1 MNPEVE
7 AFLSSSDEIAVVE
20 AINEA
25 EKNTSGE
32 IRVHIENHSEKPPLE
47 RAKEVF
53 FELKMNE
60 TQARNGVLFYIG
72 VADHSFA
79 ILGDEGIDKVVEADF
94 WECTKNV
101 VIENF
106 KAGKFREGLV
116 EGIKNAGEKLK
127 VHFPFNSGDENE
139 LSNEISRS

>member
-32 IRVHIENHSEKPPLE
+32 IRIHIENHSEKPPLE

-94 WECTKNV
+94 WDCTKNV

-106 KAGKFREGLV
+106 KAGKFREGLI

>member
-32 IRVHIENHSEKPPLE
+32 IRIHIENHSEKPPLE

-94 WECTKNV
+94 L
-101 VIENF
+101 
-106 KAGKFREGLV
+106 GL
-116 EGIKNAGEKLK
+116 
-127 VHFPFNSGDENE
+127 H
-139 LSNEISRS
+139 

>member
-32 IRVHIENHSEKPPLE
+32 IRIHIENHSEKPPLE

-94 WECTKNV
+94 WDCTKNV

-106 KAGKFREGLV
+106 KSGKFREGLV

>member
-32 IRVHIENHSEKPPLE
+32 IRIHIENHSEKPPLE

-94 WECTKNV
+94 WDCTKNV

-106 KAGKFREGLV
+106 KSGKFREGLV

-127 VHFPFNSGDENE
+127 VHFPFNLGDENE

>member
-7 AFLSSSDEIAVVE
+7 AFLSSSDEIAVVD

-32 IRVHIENHSEKPPLE
+32 IRIHIENHSEKPPLE

-79 ILGDEGIDKVVEADF
+79 ILGDEGIDKVVEANF
-94 WECTKNV
+94 WDCTKNV

>member
-1 MNPEVE
+1 MNPNVE
-7 AFLSSSDEIAVVE
+7 AFLNPNDEIAIVE
-20 AINEA
+20 AIHLA
-25 EKNTSGE
+25 EQNTSGE
-32 IRVHIENHSEKPPLE
+32 IRIHIENHSEKPPLE

-60 TQARNGVLFYIG
+60 TKARNGVLFYIG

-79 ILGDEGIDKVVEADF
+79 ILGDEGIDQVVEADF
-94 WECTKNV
+94 WDCTKDV
-101 VIENF
+101 VIANF
-106 KAGKFREGLV
+106 KEGKFKEGLV

-127 VHFPFNSGDENE
+127 THFPFNSNDENE

>member
-1 MNPEVE
+1 M
-7 AFLSSSDEIAVVE
+7 
-20 AINEA
+20 
-25 EKNTSGE
+25 
-32 IRVHIENHSEKPPLE
+32 
-47 RAKEVF
+47 
-53 FELKMNE
+53 
-60 TQARNGVLFYIG
+60 LFYIG

-94 WECTKNV
+94 WDCTKNV

-106 KAGKFREGLV
+106 KSGKFREGLV

>member
-32 IRVHIENHSEKPPLE
+32 IRIHIENHSEKPPLE

-94 WECTKNV
+94 WDCTKNV

>member
-32 IRVHIENHSEKPPLE
+32 IRIHIENHSEKPPLD

-94 WECTKNV
+94 WDCTKNV

>member
-127 VHFPFNSGDENE
+127 IHFPFNSGDENE

>member
-7 AFLSSSDEIAVVE
+7 AFLSSGDEIAVVE

-32 IRVHIENHSEKPPLE
+32 IRIHIENHSEKPPLE

-79 ILGDEGIDKVVEADF
+79 ILGDEGIDKVVEANF
-94 WECTKNV
+94 WDCTKNV

>member
-32 IRVHIENHSEKPPLE
+32 IRIHIENHSEKPPLE

-94 WECTKNV
+94 WDCTKNV

-127 VHFPFNSGDENE
+127 IHFPFNSGDENE